1 MMTRARSLAA
11 QALDILSPHP
21 SRAPN
26 LDQAPMDEII
36 IPIAPHDSPS
46 VASFY
51 GQLSVGEVGNNQQ
64 EDPTVTLQEDPT
76 LTLLNELLAAR
87 QRDAI
92 LIQNLHL
99 RSNDLDRTNQLQRQ
113 ANRDLLHQVQHL
125 STMVTPAVLPL
136 ITGSSHTL
144 QEPILHTRV
153 LSDTLPR
160 VLSDTLPPL
169 AENVPAVAPHPHT
182 SRAMLPDPSISGPGT
197 FNGHQPNQT
206 NPSTT
211 ELLLTAIPGMLDSLY
226 TTIADHHSTTT
237 HRAKVIT
244 KYDPFD
250 PSKQFKGW
258 SQKIIN
264 TVSHCRELKVLFNQD
279 TGKLHTTTPIGC
291 DEHDNTFY
299 QRLADTLPTDNTF
312 LFRTDLMGHG
322 IKLHQ
327 SLESAYLP
335 QDAQHR
341 NAQLQRFLNPSFRRP
356 PRQSVDLWY
365 NTFNELARDISS
377 GVGGIVIPQIEI
389 RQRFIRSLGGRFDR
403 LAEELDLDMLPSL
416 YITGT
421 WDQLLSKLRQVSVA
435 NEVPTPNLPTP
446 NLPTPNL
453 VPTIPKR
460 NGGYTEGG
468 GREGGGRTGPTNTGN
483 PEGGQGRRER
493 TVEEAAHQAK
503 VTKLF
508 QDLPQSQKA
517 IFLADHT
524 NGTSNFRLQGAL
536 ATIQSQVGNDFCIF
550 HVLPHTTGKCTFL
563 HRLCTPISSGTG
575 TGAHGLTASARQALL
590 CTIVGPTVDPSVDA
604 SIVDHNVTNTNT
616 HGYSTSI
623 QVTPKMVADSGT
635 TRHMFNDMQFFPHGL
650 EDPPLSSHV
659 QLADESTIPILGIG
673 TASCTAIDGLNH
685 HPLILPDVLYVPALS
700 ENLYSVHHHW
710 NQPGHDIVKTET
722 ASGELDTLSLK
733 FPTFSVPLI
742 NTDEAIYAPI
752 YPHQIPIITP
762 IIEQTSTTTR
772 QVTFSDPLV
781 TLAVPYTP
789 LNDEAIIAQLEMLKQ
804 RLAHLDGDD
813 PFINITTP
821 MLNSP
826 VHESVEAALLDADL
840 LEAELLAPPSRDTHT
855 DDENTRTRRNFLK
868 KCRKISSAS
877 RNNTPLPVATDTAHS
892 LSANT
897 AEMTNILRTRPPVSE
912 ISTYGS
918 LGLPVQNP
926 LYSDTA
932 SGRALVDL
940 LVSIP
945 ENLDIVS
952 RITVRD
958 TTNDPDNPLNVTLEE
973 ILAVESS
980 VRPQGTIE
988 PTLAVES
995 ADHLH
1000 STTAPPVT
1008 LELTPR
1014 TAPILR
1020 SVDRPSP
1027 NLAPNKTVSI
1037 DELRASTGF
1046 LASSTLKPLVDHMSL
1061 FQPNFNISTDP
1072 PDPTFSLGSVAKINK
1087 SSRHTSPIPRPE
1099 QFGDVIH
1106 CDIVFGSKAAFGGIT
1121 HALFLVDRHSRCKFM
1136 YPLTNL
1142 TTDVVK
1148 AFQRFLTQVG
1158 PVRRIITDKDDKLL
1172 AGPAQL
1178 FLESNKVIVQGA
1190 PTEHQSQNG
1199 LAERNWQT
1207 VQGMARAWL
1216 ANAQLPVPYWWWAVN
1231 RATEVLNYIPIKD
1244 ENNNTYSTP
1253 FELAFHS
1260 KPDLRTLFPLFS
1272 LAYIRKMRDGSI
1284 KRSKYV
1290 THSEACIVVGRSHNT
1305 NGLLFYNPTSR
1316 ETYTSVD
1323 YVLDPTIAAGPYFNY
1338 KYSPSCYFGS
1348 KSDNDTQPIPLH
1360 PPGSTVYHIT
1370 SPTSDPATVID
1381 IPSQDGVYTI
1391 EHEDGRAAFVPATDL
1406 LPAPVPQP
1414 QLLDWVRHNAKITL
1428 FLPTMVA
1435 PKQGLLLHHV
1445 EDNSWTF
1452 SPGRNQK
1459 HAEIH
1464 LDIPAQLNYFLAHGQ
1479 LFQGHVKFPLVY
1491 AAQAAIARHSKF
1503 TTANYNGTDTD
1514 GSTTTTHVGVPVN
1527 IKNLRNSLSGEALVD
1542 VQTGIVIEDTDL
1554 KQAMAQARHVSARLL
1569 TSDQPP
1575 SSLKQVSTMCA
1586 SDRSTW
1592 LAAYN
1597 EEYDGLLAAGTYEVI
1612 SYEEYNILKSEHG
1625 VGPILPS
1632 MALANIKFD
1641 ECGQPVR
1648 AKYRIVVCGN
1658 RDTTVWDHPDITA
1671 PVLDGPEFRTLVA
1684 LAIHHR
1690 RRLKQADVKQAFLHS
1705 ILPSSDTYVVRPPTN
1720 CPRSRHGTLWN
1731 LKKSLYGLRR
1741 SPKLWYDTIKTVLAS
1756 LGLHSSKTSP
1766 CLFTGIIIPGS
1777 APLHLG
1783 LYVDDFVYFSPD
1795 AQVEQRFEDLFS
1807 QHFPVEFMGI
1817 ATHFLGLH
1825 IQWRDEEDGNLFVH
1839 LSQSAYIDEVLDKH
1853 GLSNANPVQTPYRS
1867 GTHVDTVDGETSD
1880 TITTKYLSIVGS
1892 LGWLANMT
1900 RPDLSTI
1907 HNLLAQYSSKPTS
1920 GHLQA
1925 ATYVL
1930 QYLIGTKTHGI
1941 SFTSLPTQFYGTYN
1955 YFPLTH
1961 ADANWGPQDASQP
1974 NPKPNAPIIE
1984 LPLFATRSISGFVT
1998 FLAGGP
2004 IQWKSK
2010 RQDVTAMSTA
2020 EAEIYATNEAT
2031 KYLLTLSNTI
2041 HDLQHRDIFF
2051 PPGQATTIYND
2062 NKSCVDWC
2070 KGTTTKRLRH
2080 MQIWENLIRENIEW
2094 DFLTV
2099 KHIPGNQ
2106 NLADIFTKEM
2116 KDIQHFIDIRDQLV
2130 TACPQVFPII
2140 ES

>member
-1 MMTRARSLAA
+1 
-11 QALDILSPHP
+11 
-21 SRAPN
+21 
-26 LDQAPMDEII
+26 
-36 IPIAPHDSPS
+36 
-46 VASFY
+46 
-51 GQLSVGEVGNNQQ
+51 
-64 EDPTVTLQEDPT
+64 
-76 LTLLNELLAAR
+76 
-87 QRDAI
+87 
-92 LIQNLHL
+92 
-99 RSNDLDRTNQLQRQ
+99 
-113 ANRDLLHQVQHL
+113 
-125 STMVTPAVLPL
+125 
-136 ITGSSHTL
+136 
-144 QEPILHTRV
+144 
-153 LSDTLPR
+153 
-160 VLSDTLPPL
+160 
-169 AENVPAVAPHPHT
+169 
-182 SRAMLPDPSISGPGT
+182 
-197 FNGHQPNQT
+197 
-206 NPSTT
+206 
-211 ELLLTAIPGMLDSLY
+211 
-226 TTIADHHSTTT
+226 
-237 HRAKVIT
+237 
-244 KYDPFD
+244 
-250 PSKQFKGW
+250 
-258 SQKIIN
+258 
-264 TVSHCRELKVLFNQD
+264 
-279 TGKLHTTTPIGC
+279 
-291 DEHDNTFY
+291 
-299 QRLADTLPTDNTF
+299 
-312 LFRTDLMGHG
+312 
-322 IKLHQ
+322 
-327 SLESAYLP
+327 
-335 QDAQHR
+335 
-341 NAQLQRFLNPSFRRP
+341 
-356 PRQSVDLWY
+356 
-365 NTFNELARDISS
+365 
-377 GVGGIVIPQIEI
+377 
-389 RQRFIRSLGGRFDR
+389 
-403 LAEELDLDMLPSL
+403 
-416 YITGT
+416 
-421 WDQLLSKLRQVSVA
+421 
-435 NEVPTPNLPTP
+435 
-446 NLPTPNL
+446 
-453 VPTIPKR
+453 
-460 NGGYTEGG
+460 
-468 GREGGGRTGPTNTGN
+468 
-483 PEGGQGRRER
+483 
-493 TVEEAAHQAK
+493 
-503 VTKLF
+503 
-508 QDLPQSQKA
+508 
-517 IFLADHT
+517 
-524 NGTSNFRLQGAL
+524 
-536 ATIQSQVGNDFCIF
+536 
-550 HVLPHTTGKCTFL
+550 
-563 HRLCTPISSGTG
+563 
-575 TGAHGLTASARQALL
+575 
-590 CTIVGPTVDPSVDA
+590 
-604 SIVDHNVTNTNT
+604 
-616 HGYSTSI
+616 
-623 QVTPKMVADSGT
+623 MVADSGT